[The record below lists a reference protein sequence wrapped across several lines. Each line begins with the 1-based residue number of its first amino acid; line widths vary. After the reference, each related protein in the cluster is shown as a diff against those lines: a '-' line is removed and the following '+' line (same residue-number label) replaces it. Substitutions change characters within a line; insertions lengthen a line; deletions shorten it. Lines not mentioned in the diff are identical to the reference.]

1 MSTSDV
7 KPTRMELIETKRKI
21 KLKSGYKLLKM
32 KRDGL
37 IMEFFELLPK
47 VKDLRSQLSVLYS
60 DAMEKLAIAV
70 AADGKTAL
78 ESAANCLNKAPEVEL
93 SSKNIM
99 GVVVPS
105 VEVTAVEKS
114 LEDRGYGLIGTSIRV
129 DEAVH
134 AFEKLSEMIILA
146 AEGETTMK
154 KLLDEIESTKRRVN
168 ALEFKVIP
176 NLEEVAKYISFRL
189 EELEK
194 KAFSVFKTYQRIMD
208 WLIEQIEDP
217 DKRVRLFKT
226 MVIISQGMVVLGI
239 LIFIW
244 LFKVSAFQSI

>member
-1 MSTSDV
+1 MSIADV
-7 KPTRMELIETKRKI
+7 KPTRMELIETRRKI
-21 KLKSGYKLLKM
+21 KLSKGGYKLLKM

-47 VKDLRSQLSVLYS
+47 VKDLRNQLSALYIS
-60 DAMEKLAIAV
+60 AMEKLSIAV
-70 AADGKTAL
+70 AAEGTTAL
-78 ESAANCLNKAPEVEL
+78 ESAANCLNKSPEVEL

-105 VEVTAVEKS
+105 VKVTAVEKS

-134 AFEKLSEMIILA
+134 AFEKLAEMIILA

-154 KLLDEIESTKRRVN
+154 KILDEIESTKRRVN

-176 NLEEVAKYISFRL
+176 NLEEIAKYISFRL
-189 EELEK
+189 EELERESIFGLK
-194 KAFSVFKTYQRIMD
+194 RI
-208 WLIEQIEDP
+208 
-217 DKRVRLFKT
+217 KN
-226 MVIISQGMVVLGI
+226 
-239 LIFIW
+239 
-244 LFKVSAFQSI
+244 

>member
-21 KLKSGYKLLKM
+21 KLSKSGYKLLKM

-47 VKDLRSQLSVLYS
+47 VKDLRSQLSALYS

-189 EELEK
+189 EELERESIFGLK
-194 KAFSVFKTYQRIMD
+194 RI
-208 WLIEQIEDP
+208 
-217 DKRVRLFKT
+217 K
-226 MVIISQGMVVLGI
+226 G
-239 LIFIW
+239 
-244 LFKVSAFQSI
+244 

>member
-21 KLKSGYKLLKM
+21 KLSKSGYKLLKM

-47 VKDLRSQLSVLYS
+47 VKDLRSQLSELYS
-60 DAMEKLAIAV
+60 DAMEKLAVAV

-176 NLEEVAKYISFRL
+176 NLEEIAKYISFRL
-189 EELEK
+189 EELERESIFGLK
-194 KAFSVFKTYQRIMD
+194 RI
-208 WLIEQIEDP
+208 
-217 DKRVRLFKT
+217 K
-226 MVIISQGMVVLGI
+226 G
-239 LIFIW
+239 
-244 LFKVSAFQSI
+244 

>member
-1 MSTSDV
+1 MSIADV

-21 KLKSGYKLLKM
+21 KLSKSGYKLLKM

-47 VKDLRSQLSVLYS
+47 VKDLRGQLSELYK
-60 DAMEKLAIAV
+60 DAMEKLSIAV

-93 SSKNIM
+93 SSNNIM
-99 GVVVPS
+99 GVVVPAVKVS
-105 VEVTAVEKS
+105 PVEKS
-114 LEDRGYGLIGTSIRV
+114 LEDRGYGLVGTSIRV

-134 AFEKLSEMIILA
+134 AFEKLSEMVILA

-176 NLEEVAKYISFRL
+176 NLEEIAKYISFRL
-189 EELEK
+189 EELERESIFGLK
-194 KAFSVFKTYQRIMD
+194 RI
-208 WLIEQIEDP
+208 
-217 DKRVRLFKT
+217 K
-226 MVIISQGMVVLGI
+226 G
-239 LIFIW
+239 
-244 LFKVSAFQSI
+244 

>member
-1 MSTSDV
+1 
-7 KPTRMELIETKRKI
+7 MELIETKRKI
-21 KLKSGYKLLKM
+21 KLSKSGYKLLKM

-47 VKDLRSQLSVLYS
+47 VKDLRSQLSALYS

-176 NLEEVAKYISFRL
+176 NLEEIAKYISFRL
-189 EELEK
+189 EELERESIFGLK
-194 KAFSVFKTYQRIMD
+194 RI
-208 WLIEQIEDP
+208 
-217 DKRVRLFKT
+217 K
-226 MVIISQGMVVLGI
+226 G
-239 LIFIW
+239 
-244 LFKVSAFQSI
+244 

>member
-21 KLKSGYKLLKM
+21 KLSKSGYKLLKM
-32 KRDGL
+32 KRDGM

-189 EELEK
+189 EELERESIFGLK
-194 KAFSVFKTYQRIMD
+194 RI
-208 WLIEQIEDP
+208 
-217 DKRVRLFKT
+217 K
-226 MVIISQGMVVLGI
+226 G
-239 LIFIW
+239 
-244 LFKVSAFQSI
+244 

>member
-21 KLKSGYKLLKM
+21 KLSKSGYKLLKM

-47 VKDLRSQLSVLYS
+47 VKDLRSQLSGLYS

-176 NLEEVAKYISFRL
+176 NLEEIAKYISFRL
-189 EELEK
+189 EELERESIFGLK
-194 KAFSVFKTYQRIMD
+194 RI
-208 WLIEQIEDP
+208 
-217 DKRVRLFKT
+217 K
-226 MVIISQGMVVLGI
+226 G
-239 LIFIW
+239 
-244 LFKVSAFQSI
+244 

>member
-1 MSTSDV
+1 MSIADV

-21 KLKSGYKLLKM
+21 KLSKGGYKLLKM

-47 VKDLRSQLSVLYS
+47 VKDLRNQLSKLYK
-60 DAMEKLAIAV
+60 DAMEKLSVAV

-78 ESAANCLNKAPEVEL
+78 ESAANCLNKSPEVEL

-105 VEVTAVEKS
+105 VKVTAVEKS

-154 KLLDEIESTKRRVN
+154 KILDEIESTKRRVN

-176 NLEEVAKYISFRL
+176 SLEEIAKYISFRL
-189 EELEK
+189 EELERESIFGLK
-194 KAFSVFKTYQRIMD
+194 RI
-208 WLIEQIEDP
+208 
-217 DKRVRLFKT
+217 KN
-226 MVIISQGMVVLGI
+226 
-239 LIFIW
+239 
-244 LFKVSAFQSI
+244 

>member
-1 MSTSDV
+1 
-7 KPTRMELIETKRKI
+7 MELIETKRKI
-21 KLKSGYKLLKM
+21 KLSKGGYKLLKM

-47 VKDLRSQLSVLYS
+47 VKDLRNQLSKLYK
-60 DAMEKLAIAV
+60 DAMEKLSVAV
-70 AADGKTAL
+70 AADGKIAL
-78 ESAANCLNKAPEVEL
+78 ESAANCLNKSPEVEL

-105 VEVTAVEKS
+105 VKVTAVEKS

-154 KLLDEIESTKRRVN
+154 KILDEIESTKRRVN

-176 NLEEVAKYISFRL
+176 NLEEIAKYISFRL
-189 EELEK
+189 EELERESIFGLK
-194 KAFSVFKTYQRIMD
+194 RI
-208 WLIEQIEDP
+208 
-217 DKRVRLFKT
+217 KN
-226 MVIISQGMVVLGI
+226 
-239 LIFIW
+239 
-244 LFKVSAFQSI
+244 

>member
-1 MSTSDV
+1 MSIADV
-7 KPTRMELIETKRKI
+7 KPTRMELIETRRKI
-21 KLKSGYKLLKM
+21 KLSKRGYKLLKM

-47 VKDLRSQLSVLYS
+47 VKDLRNQLSALYIS
-60 DAMEKLAIAV
+60 AMEKLSIAV
-70 AADGKTAL
+70 AAEGKTAL
-78 ESAANCLNKAPEVEL
+78 ESAANCLNKSPEVEL

-105 VEVTAVEKS
+105 VKVTSVEKS

-134 AFEKLSEMIILA
+134 AFEKLAEMIILA

-154 KLLDEIESTKRRVN
+154 KILDEIESTKRRVN

-176 NLEEVAKYISFRL
+176 NLEEIAKYISFRL
-189 EELEK
+189 EELERESIFGLK
-194 KAFSVFKTYQRIMD
+194 RI
-208 WLIEQIEDP
+208 
-217 DKRVRLFKT
+217 KN
-226 MVIISQGMVVLGI
+226 
-239 LIFIW
+239 
-244 LFKVSAFQSI
+244 

>member
-21 KLKSGYKLLKM
+21 KLSKSGYKLLKM

-47 VKDLRSQLSVLYS
+47 VKDLRSQLSGLYS

-189 EELEK
+189 EELERESIFGLK
-194 KAFSVFKTYQRIMD
+194 RI
-208 WLIEQIEDP
+208 
-217 DKRVRLFKT
+217 K
-226 MVIISQGMVVLGI
+226 G
-239 LIFIW
+239 
-244 LFKVSAFQSI
+244 

>member
-1 MSTSDV
+1 MSTADV

-21 KLKSGYKLLKM
+21 KLSKGGYKLLKM

-47 VKDLRSQLSVLYS
+47 VKDLRGQLSELYK
-60 DAMEKLAIAV
+60 DAMEKLSVAI

-93 SSKNIM
+93 SSNNIM
-99 GVVVPS
+99 GVVVPA
-105 VEVTAVEKS
+105 VKVTPVEKS
-114 LEDRGYGLIGTSIRV
+114 LEDRGYGLVGTSIRV

-176 NLEEVAKYISFRL
+176 NLEEIAKYISFRL
-189 EELEK
+189 EELERESIFGLK
-194 KAFSVFKTYQRIMD
+194 RI
-208 WLIEQIEDP
+208 
-217 DKRVRLFKT
+217 K
-226 MVIISQGMVVLGI
+226 S
-239 LIFIW
+239 
-244 LFKVSAFQSI
+244 

>member
-1 MSTSDV
+1 MSIADV
-7 KPTRMELIETKRKI
+7 KPTRMELIETRRKI
-21 KLKSGYKLLKM
+21 KLSNRGYKLLKM

-47 VKDLRSQLSVLYS
+47 VKDLRNQLSALYIS
-60 DAMEKLAIAV
+60 AMEKLSIAV
-70 AADGKTAL
+70 AAEGKTAL
-78 ESAANCLNKAPEVEL
+78 ESAANCLNKSPEVEL

-105 VEVTAVEKS
+105 VKVTSVEKS

-154 KLLDEIESTKRRVN
+154 KILDEIESTKRRVN

-176 NLEEVAKYISFRL
+176 NLEEIAKYISFRL
-189 EELEK
+189 EELERESIFGLK
-194 KAFSVFKTYQRIMD
+194 RI
-208 WLIEQIEDP
+208 
-217 DKRVRLFKT
+217 KN
-226 MVIISQGMVVLGI
+226 
-239 LIFIW
+239 
-244 LFKVSAFQSI
+244 

>member
-21 KLKSGYKLLKM
+21 KLSKSGYKLLKM

-47 VKDLRSQLSVLYS
+47 VKDLRSQLSELYS

-78 ESAANCLNKAPEVEL
+78 ESAANCLNKAPDVEI

-176 NLEEVAKYISFRL
+176 NLEEIAKYISFRL
-189 EELEK
+189 EELERESIFGLK
-194 KAFSVFKTYQRIMD
+194 RI
-208 WLIEQIEDP
+208 
-217 DKRVRLFKT
+217 K
-226 MVIISQGMVVLGI
+226 G
-239 LIFIW
+239 
-244 LFKVSAFQSI
+244 

>member
-1 MSTSDV
+1 MSIADV
-7 KPTRMELIETKRKI
+7 KPTRMELIETRRKI
-21 KLKSGYKLLKM
+21 KLSKGGYKLLKM

-47 VKDLRSQLSVLYS
+47 VKDLRNQLSALYIS
-60 DAMEKLAIAV
+60 AMEKLSIAV
-70 AADGKTAL
+70 AAEGTTAL
-78 ESAANCLNKAPEVEL
+78 ESAANCLNKSPEVEL

-105 VEVTAVEKS
+105 VKVTAVEKS

-146 AEGETTMK
+146 AESETTMK
-154 KLLDEIESTKRRVN
+154 KILDEIESTKRRVN

-176 NLEEVAKYISFRL
+176 NLEEIAKYISFRL
-189 EELEK
+189 EELERESIFGLK
-194 KAFSVFKTYQRIMD
+194 RI
-208 WLIEQIEDP
+208 
-217 DKRVRLFKT
+217 KN
-226 MVIISQGMVVLGI
+226 
-239 LIFIW
+239 
-244 LFKVSAFQSI
+244 

>member
-21 KLKSGYKLLKM
+21 KLSKSGYKLLKM

-60 DAMEKLAIAV
+60 NAMEKLAIAV

-189 EELEK
+189 EELERESSFGLK
-194 KAFSVFKTYQRIMD
+194 RI
-208 WLIEQIEDP
+208 
-217 DKRVRLFKT
+217 K
-226 MVIISQGMVVLGI
+226 G
-239 LIFIW
+239 
-244 LFKVSAFQSI
+244 

>member
-1 MSTSDV
+1 
-7 KPTRMELIETKRKI
+7 MELIETKRKI
-21 KLKSGYKLLKM
+21 KLSKSGYKLLKM

-47 VKDLRSQLSVLYS
+47 VKDLRSQLSALYS

-189 EELEK
+189 EELERESIFGLK
-194 KAFSVFKTYQRIMD
+194 RI
-208 WLIEQIEDP
+208 
-217 DKRVRLFKT
+217 K
-226 MVIISQGMVVLGI
+226 G
-239 LIFIW
+239 
-244 LFKVSAFQSI
+244 

>member
-21 KLKSGYKLLKM
+21 KLSKSGYKLLKM

-47 VKDLRSQLSVLYS
+47 VKDLRGQLSDLYV
-60 DAMEKLAIAV
+60 DAMQKLAIAV
-70 AADGKTAL
+70 AADGKRAL

-93 SSKNIM
+93 SSNNIM
-99 GVVVPS
+99 GVVVPA
-105 VEVTAVEKS
+105 VKVTPVEKS
-114 LEDRGYGLIGTSIRV
+114 LEDRGYGLVGTSIRV

-189 EELEK
+189 EELERESIFGLK
-194 KAFSVFKTYQRIMD
+194 RI
-208 WLIEQIEDP
+208 
-217 DKRVRLFKT
+217 K
-226 MVIISQGMVVLGI
+226 G
-239 LIFIW
+239 
-244 LFKVSAFQSI
+244 

>member
-21 KLKSGYKLLKM
+21 KLSKSGYKLLKM

-47 VKDLRSQLSVLYS
+47 VKDLRGQLSDLYV

-99 GVVVPS
+99 GVVVPAVS
-105 VEVTAVEKS
+105 VTPVEKS
-114 LEDRGYGLIGTSIRV
+114 LEDRGYGLVGTSIRV

-189 EELEK
+189 EELERESIFGLK
-194 KAFSVFKTYQRIMD
+194 RI
-208 WLIEQIEDP
+208 
-217 DKRVRLFKT
+217 K
-226 MVIISQGMVVLGI
+226 G
-239 LIFIW
+239 
-244 LFKVSAFQSI
+244 